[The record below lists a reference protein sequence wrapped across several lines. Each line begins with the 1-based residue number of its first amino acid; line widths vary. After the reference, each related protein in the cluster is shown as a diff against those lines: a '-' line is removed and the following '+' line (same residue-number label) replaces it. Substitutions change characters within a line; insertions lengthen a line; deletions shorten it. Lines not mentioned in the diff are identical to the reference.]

1 MAADAAKVTLLVF
14 AAALAQV
21 TVFASMA
28 LLGGSPDLLLVTL
41 VAIALLRGAIT
52 GAAAGFAAGLLVDT
66 ANLETLGLTSLVLS
80 VAGYWTGRYG
90 ETSGRVARRANE
102 RGSQALAAVQP
113 SRNLGAH
120 APLMAVLVVTAL
132 YSVAAYALHFV
143 LGDHV
148 SARLVLL
155 DALLPAILWNLL
167 LTVPVY
173 AVVRRVL
180 PLPMAADRAR
190 EVNLVA

>member
-21 TVFASMA
+21 TVFASID
-28 LLGGSPDLLLVTL
+28 LLGGSPDLLLVTI
-41 VAIALLRGAIT
+41 VAVALLRGAIT
-52 GAAAGFAAGLLVDT
+52 GAVAGFGAGVLVDT
-66 ANLETLGLTSLVLS
+66 ANLETLGVTSLALC

-90 ETSGRVARRANE
+90 ETSGRSRGRGHERR
-102 RGSQALAAVQP
+102 SQATSGP
-113 SRNLGAH
+113 PGRNLGPH
-120 APLMAVLVVTAL
+120 APLLAVVVVTAL
-132 YSVAAYALHFV
+132 YLVAAYALHFV
-143 LGDHV
+143 LGDDV
-148 SARLVLL
+148 SARLVFVE
-155 DALLPAILWNLL
+155 ALLPTILWNLL

-180 PLPMAADRAR
+180 PLPVVTDRTR

>member
-1 MAADAAKVTLLVF
+1 MAADAAKVALLVF

-21 TVFASMA
+21 TVFASID
-28 LLGGSPDLLLVTL
+28 LLGGSPDLLLVTI
-41 VAIALLRGAIT
+41 VAVALLRGAIT

-66 ANLETLGLTSLVLS
+66 ANLETLGLTSLLLS

-90 ETSGRVARRANE
+90 ETTGRVPARSHD
-102 RGSQALAAVQP
+102 RGSHAVSAVP
-113 SRNLGAH
+113 STRSLGAH
-120 APLMAVLVVTAL
+120 APLLSVLVVTVL

-167 LTVPVY
+167 LTIPVF

-180 PLPMAADRAR
+180 PAPVVVDRAR